1 MGDMPKLA
9 WHGLMGGPGFATGS
23 GAGAMSGDVG
33 AMIAEDDDIDDMAG
47 IEDSQDM
54 ADIATNMAYHAID
67 QDDELDGYVWEG

>member
-1 MGDMPKLA
+1 
-9 WHGLMGGPGFATGS
+9 
-23 GAGAMSGDVG
+23 MSGDVG
-33 AMIAEDDDIDDMAG
+33 AIIAEDDDIDDMAG